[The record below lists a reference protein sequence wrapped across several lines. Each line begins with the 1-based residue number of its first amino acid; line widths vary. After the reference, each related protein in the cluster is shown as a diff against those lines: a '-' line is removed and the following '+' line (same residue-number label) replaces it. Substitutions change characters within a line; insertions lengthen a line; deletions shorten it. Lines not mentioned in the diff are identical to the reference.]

1 MWMLIATLLLTP
13 TLPFAQDTP
22 IGGTPPDAA
31 KERARAVDRAKAHL
45 AETLKLIEQDIVL
58 ESAKETRW
66 PNSSLGCPEKGM
78 MYAQMVTPGWTVV
91 LKAQGRSYEVH
102 VAGKR
107 AVTCPAAD
115 KAPGGR

>member
-13 TLPFAQDTP
+13 GPSFAQDAQ
-22 IGGTPPDAA
+22 IGGTPADAA
-31 KERARAVDRAKAHL
+31 KERAQAVDRAKAHL
-45 AETLKLIEQDIVL
+45 VETLKVPERDIVL

-66 PNSSLGCPEKGM
+66 PDSSLGCPEKGM

-91 LKAQGRSYEVH
+91 LKAQGRTHEVH

-107 AVTCPAAD
+107 VVTCPGRD
-115 KAPGGR
+115 KAPGL